1 MVVPLALVVRQK
13 EAFVDW
19 TLSLLNQD
27 VPPLEVSGLQDLF
40 FNVLS
45 SSTGRSLEDLTT
57 GSRLLGKTPDPV
69 SQ

>member
-1 MVVPLALVVRQK
+1 MDPPDVVDPPDVGP
-13 EAFVDW
+13 DP
-19 TLSLLNQD
+19 D
-27 VPPLEVSGLQDLF
+27 VPPLEVGGLQDLF